1 MAEEIIAGEIP
12 QREVPADGPP
22 RHAWLNLR
30 RVVLLTLIVVFGGLT
45 GMGVRTYQRSAA
57 IWRLRKLPGGGGGPE
72 GAPSVEAQPRAW
84 HKSVSQWRRTL
95 PKWLNRTVYQGLTYV
110 PDAWSQEVRA
120 VSLPQSIATDAD
132 MQHLWHLP
140 ELRSLNIRKT
150 KVTDASLPALLSLK
164 RLTFLNIRNTQ
175 ISEAGFER
183 LKAALPEA
191 KIYWAR

>member
-1 MAEEIIAGEIP
+1 MADEIIASEIP
-12 QREVPADGPP
+12 HPDVPAAVPP
-22 RHAWLNLR
+22 RTWLNLR
-30 RVVLLTLIVVFGGLT
+30 RVILLTLLVVFGGLT
-45 GMGVRTYQRSAA
+45 GVGVRTYQRSAA
-57 IWRLRKLPGGGGGPE
+57 IVRFGRMPGAR
-72 GAPSVEAQPRAW
+72 GAPDGGSPVSTQPMAW
-84 HKSVSQWRRTL
+84 HKSVSKWRRTL

-120 VSLPQSIATDAD
+120 VSLPQSAATDAD

-150 KVTDASLPALLSLK
+150 QVTDASLPALLNLK
-164 RLTFLNIRNTQ
+164 RLTFLNIRNTK

-183 LKAALPEA
+183 LQAALPEA